1 MNDTIRISKI
11 DAAGITGDLGYNIVW
26 DDQWAEVW
34 GGENEGQN
42 APSNL
47 KIGGSYLDGRPAEI
61 EMLLSYAGE
70 TLWALE
76 QSGDLEEYF
85 CDVPVNLQESTIR
98 RAVEAGN
105 RRISKVEN
113 ALRRKLDEITKA
125 TTTWRT
131 FAELVKM
138 GRTGFIPTLAIGLHP
153 QAAALKDAFDYAID
167 GGAYGDKSGAHCY

>member
-1 MNDTIRISKI
+1 MEKSD
-11 DAAGITGDLGYNIVW
+11 GIY
-26 DDQWAEVW
+26 
-34 GGENEGQN
+34 
-42 APSNL
+42 
-47 KIGGSYLDGRPAEI
+47 
-61 EMLLSYAGE
+61 
-70 TLWALE
+70 
-76 QSGDLEEYF
+76 EYF

-105 RRISKVEN
+105 RRIAKVEN
-113 ALRRKLDEITKA
+113 ALRRKLDEITSA

-153 QAAALKDAFDYAID
+153 QAAALKDAFDYAIG